1 MKLKILMLVLLIHGQ
16 FSRLENTLLLNH
28 MENNLCYNKFTI
40 LYFIEMCWFSLDNT
54 KHKKYLCI

>member
-1 MKLKILMLVLLIHGQ
+1 MLVLLIHGQ